1 MILFCA
7 LFSKLM
13 IIGVT
18 PHVKLNRKFMTNV
31 ECCASAGLCTAN
43 LGKQG
48 RGRIGPRVPSLAF
61 FPTELSLG

>member
-18 PHVKLNRKFMTNV
+18 PHVKLNRKYDQCGV
-31 ECCASAGLCTAN
+31 LC
-43 LGKQG
+43 
-48 RGRIGPRVPSLAF
+48 F
-61 FPTELSLG
+61 C